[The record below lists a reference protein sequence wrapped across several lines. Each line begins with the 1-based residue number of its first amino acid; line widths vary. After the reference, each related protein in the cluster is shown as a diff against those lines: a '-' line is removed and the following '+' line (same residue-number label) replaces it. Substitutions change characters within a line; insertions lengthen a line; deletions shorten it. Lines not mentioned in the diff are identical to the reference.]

1 MPFDLPRSLAK
12 LRQRH
17 ADPLGLRFALL
28 DLLFAVGCG
37 VREQAIAL
45 PWGDALCLRTA
56 GPPAPGDGPRL
67 VLLALDLELPGP
79 DGAEPSGRWPA
90 DRSHLGGPAA
100 TLAWAT
106 ALHALV
112 GSGRQQP
119 WELVLVRSPAMG
131 AAEFLSALCV
141 DLAATH
147 LALLQPVSAGHVA
160 DLDLVRVDLQ
170 RPRNIWRFPT
180 CDHTVTLQGRASFG
194 GALPAIREVIAGLG
208 PGAAWTLHDLKVAAS
223 DAGAFSAVLRASV
236 PPRSTAAVQVTPT
249 TGDLRLLFPVN
260 DALSALHG
268 LAERMPAAWQA
279 ALGAPIAA
287 HTAPDGL
294 TVHALGPQIGT
305 EVELAERTAQM
316 TAAWSVEP
324 LCRRWSGSAK
334 GLAVAANADRPA
346 VPAGLPAH
354 AQVWYVPDFAD
365 DNDGASLR
373 RALVAAFGA

>member
-17 ADPLGLRFALL
+17 GDPLGLRFAML
-28 DLLFAVGCG
+28 DLLFAVGSG
-37 VREQAIAL
+37 VREQAVAL
-45 PWGDALCLRTA
+45 PWGDALCLRSA

-67 VLLALDLELPGP
+67 VLMVLDLELPGA
-79 DGAEPSGRWPA
+79 DGADPTGRWPA
-90 DRSHLGGPAA
+90 EHAHLGGPAA
-100 TLAWAT
+100 AAAWAT

-119 WELVLVRSPAMG
+119 WELVWVRSPAMG

-141 DLAATH
+141 DLGATH
-147 LALLQPVSAGHVA
+147 LALLQSVATGTAA
-160 DLDLVRVDLQ
+160 DLDLVRVELQ

-180 CDHTVTLQGRASFG
+180 CDHTVALSGKVPFG

-223 DAGAFSAVLRASV
+223 DVGAVSAVLRASA
-236 PPRSTAAVQVTPT
+236 PPQPTAALQLAPV

-268 LAERMPAAWQA
+268 LGERLPAAWQS
-279 ALGAPIAA
+279 ALAAPIAA

-294 TVHALGPQIGT
+294 TVHAIGPQLGADI
-305 EVELAERTAQM
+305 ELAERTAQLS
-316 TAAWSVEP
+316 AAWSVEP
-324 LCRRWSGSAK
+324 LCRRWSGAARS
-334 GLAVAANADRPA
+334 LALANDARRPA

-354 AQVWYVPDFAD
+354 AQVWYVPDFED
-365 DNDGASLR
+365 DNDAVALR
-373 RALVAAFGA
+373 RALLAAL

>member
-1 MPFDLPRSLAK
+1 MPFDLSRSLAK

-56 GPPAPGDGPRL
+56 GPPAPADGPRQ
-67 VLLALDLELPGP
+67 VILALDLELPGP
-79 DGAEPSGRWPA
+79 DGADSSAHWPA
-90 DRSHLGGPAA
+90 DRAHLGGPAA
-100 TLAWAT
+100 SLAWAT

-141 DLAATH
+141 DLAATN
-147 LALLQPVSAGHVA
+147 LALLQPLSSGSAA

-180 CDHTVTLQGRASFG
+180 CDHTVTLNGRASFG

-223 DAGAFSAVLRASV
+223 DPGAFSAVLRASAL
-236 PPRSTAAVQVTPT
+236 PQSTAAVQVAPT
-249 TGDLRLLFPVN
+249 SGDLRLLFPVN

-268 LAERMPAAWQA
+268 LGERLPAAWQS
-279 ALGAPIAA
+279 ALAAPIAA

-294 TVHALGPQIGT
+294 TVHALGPQIGSD
-305 EVELAERTAQM
+305 VELSERTAQM
-316 TAAWSVEP
+316 AAAWSVEP
-324 LCRRWSGSAK
+324 LCRRWSGSARSF
-334 GLAVAANADRPA
+334 AVAANAGRPA

-365 DNDGASLR
+365 DNDAAALR
-373 RALVAAFGA
+373 RALATAL